1 MAEAKKERKKR
12 DQGEPR
18 VWVRFLPATPE
29 RVEQTRRNRQYAT
42 ETGLRELYGHPVKV
56 TIHWD
61 EPEAVQGYWKAR
73 TEIEERNKRL
83 VSKRTVFASEKQREN
98 WYRFLAGEDVNP
110 WEK

>member
-29 RVEQTRRNRQYAT
+29 LVERTRRNFEYAKQD
-42 ETGLRELYGHPVKV
+42 GLSELYGQPVKV
-56 TIHWD
+56 TVFWD
-61 EPEAVQGYWKAR
+61 EPEAVEGFQKAR
-73 TEIEERNKRL
+73 AEREERNRQL

-98 WYRFLAGEDVNP
+98 WYRFLAGEDVKP